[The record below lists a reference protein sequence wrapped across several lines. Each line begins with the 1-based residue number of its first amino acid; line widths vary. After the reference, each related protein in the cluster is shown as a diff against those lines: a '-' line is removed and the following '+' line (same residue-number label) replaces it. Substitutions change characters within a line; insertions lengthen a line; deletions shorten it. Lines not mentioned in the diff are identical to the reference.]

1 MKEVRLT
8 QQLES
13 GTWNITVF
21 EIGNTYQIAAENGN
35 KVVHFMINK
44 RDYLHDLV
52 KKQEGKEVK
61 ESNNLS
67 CTGREFLT
75 ESEFDAM
82 KLILFTHMDADLSEE
97 KFLYGVVPKE
107 K

>member
-1 MKEVRLT
+1 MKEVKLT
-8 QQLES
+8 QQL
-13 GTWNITVF
+13 GPCTWNITVF

-61 ESNNLS
+61 ESHSLS
-67 CTGREFLT
+67 CTGRELLI
-75 ESEFDAM
+75 EIEFEEM
-82 KLILFTHMDADLSEE
+82 KKILFTHMDADLSEE
-97 KFLYGVVPKE
+97 KFLYGIVPKE